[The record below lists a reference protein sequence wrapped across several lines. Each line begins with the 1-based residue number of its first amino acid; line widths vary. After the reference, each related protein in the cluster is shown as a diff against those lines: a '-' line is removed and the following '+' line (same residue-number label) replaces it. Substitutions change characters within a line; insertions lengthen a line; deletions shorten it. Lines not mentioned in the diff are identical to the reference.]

1 MIRRIEVVSE
11 ARVSA
16 VEQWLSE
23 PEHRE
28 IVGEEMRRQV
38 ARVCAIHRH
47 QPPRLNRRM
56 TLVCAADCGTGTGQ
70 EPRQGCW
77 AGEPVM
83 NLLDGVAPLN
93 NLARQ
98 VGVHLRLL
106 DVGVAGEIPAHP
118 SLIQRK
124 IAWGTAP
131 IKDGPA
137 MGRSQAVESVLA
149 GHDTMSE
156 FYSTR
161 AVDAVVVAGVNGG
174 DDIPATLCS
183 ASLLGMSPEQVLAE
197 PSLASS
203 DVSRI
208 GGSLAD
214 RDLKY
219 ADTLAML
226 ADLGGFEVGA
236 MAGVYLAAA
245 RHGVVAFVDG
255 LGSAVAAR
263 LAIDLCPQVEDYLF
277 VGHSSENSFHQR
289 ILAKLDKQRLLAF
302 PVDGDVGVG
311 GTIGLG
317 VLASAVS
324 LWGEGVP
331 RPDVW
336 GAPPAPER
344 PHSSKGG
351 YFASASDS
359 SMGESELEDD

>member
-11 ARVSA
+11 ARISA

-56 TLVCAADCGTGTGQ
+56 TLVCAADSGTGTGK

-98 VGVHLRLL
+98 VGVHIRLL
-106 DVGVAGEIPAHP
+106 DVGVAGEIPSHP

-131 IKDGPA
+131 IDVGPA
-137 MGRSQAVESVLA
+137 MGRSQAVESILA
-149 GHDTMSE
+149 GHDTLSE

-161 AVDAVVVAGVNGG
+161 AIDAVVVAGINGG
-174 DDIPATLCS
+174 EDTPAVLLS
-183 ASLLGMSPEQVLAE
+183 ASVLGMSPEEVLAE
-197 PSLASS
+197 PGLEDTAVARIRAALAN
-203 DVSRI
+203 
-208 GGSLAD
+208 
-214 RDLKY
+214 RDLAY
-219 ADTLAML
+219 PDTLSAL
-226 ADLGGFEVGA
+226 SDLGGFEVGA
-236 MAGVYLAAA
+236 MVGVYLAAA

-263 LAIDLCPQVEDYLF
+263 LAIELCPQVEDYLF
-277 VGHSSENSFHQR
+277 VGHSSANSFHQR
-289 ILAKLDKQRLLAF
+289 ILAVLDRQRLLAF

-336 GAPPAPER
+336 GAPPPPER
-344 PHSSKGG
+344 PHSSRGG
-351 YFASASDS
+351 SFMSES
-359 SMGESELEDD
+359 SVGDSELEGE